1 MIKEIAE
8 RRSVRVYQERPV
20 EREKLLAVLESGRK
34 APSGHN
40 AQPWIFLVIE
50 DEKTKEALIEA
61 DHQQWW
67 MRTAPVLVA
76 GVADVGL
83 RKEKAIRDTAIA
95 MGYMVLEAKAQ
106 GLDTCWTGWYEQEG
120 VKRILEIPEDKYV
133 CGILTL
139 GYGAEKPEERP
150 RKPLEDI
157 VRFGKWTA

>member
-1 MIKEIAE
+1 M
-8 RRSVRVYQERPV
+8 
-20 EREKLLAVLESGRK
+20 
-34 APSGHN
+34 
-40 AQPWIFLVIE
+40 
-50 DEKTKEALIEA
+50 
-61 DHQQWW
+61 
-67 MRTAPVLVA
+67 LVA

-106 GLDTCWTGWYEQEG
+106 GLDTCWTGWYEQED

-150 RKPLEDI
+150 RKPLEEI
-157 VRFGKWTA
+157 VRFGKWTV